1 KDGMASLVF
10 DFQATT
16 MFRLG
21 DVKHMGLRRGHRL
34 GITSVIQGQRLPNS
48 VVDPKDP
55 NHVPFKIQILDEGF
69 SWPERIE
76 VNVLGLND
84 EDAFAKQQEMCIDSQ
99 QRIVG
104 ELNDLG
110 M

>member
-1 KDGMASLVF
+1 
-10 DFQATT
+10 
-16 MFRLG
+16 
-21 DVKHMGLRRGHRL
+21 L
-34 GITSVIQGQRLPNS
+34 GITSVIQGQRLPKS

-76 VNVLGLND
+76 VNVLVLND

-110 M
+110 MMLLQDRSGGLNGNRRIAQISV